1 MDWQYNA
8 DIIVKQN
15 ETLVISDNY
24 VLEYITLYISG
35 STTPNQYTFG
45 GVTFKKVGKVS
56 VGGNLLLT
64 NAGQSSPTT
73 YIQNDG
79 ILSVAGGIIL
89 DGDVTITG
97 TGIII

>member
-1 MDWQYNA
+1 M
-8 DIIVKQN
+8 
-15 ETLVISDNY
+15 
-24 VLEYITLYISG
+24 
-35 STTPNQYTFG
+35 
-45 GVTFKKVGKVS
+45 TFKKVGKVS